1 MVTPSLAPEL
11 AIVGGGAGL
20 GATNCFSTA
29 ECLPLNVIPIGGR

>member
-11 AIVGGGAGL
+11 ATDSGGAGL
-20 GATNCFSTA
+20 GGTNCFSTA